1 MPRRLPLSLSSER
14 LFRSRER
21 IETDGAVRA
30 RALRPVGGRGALA
43 GGLGGRGCLHGPEPR
58 AGDGGRGALR
68 LCARDAPVPLRRAP
82 HGTRLQLH
90 DGGRPHPHPPQAGN
104 DGAAADG
111 LRRVRPPRGER
122 RDPRGRPPARD
133 HEPQHR
139 VDPPADE
146 ADGLGDR
153 LVARGLDRGARV
165 LPLDA
170 MAVPAL
176 LREGPRVP
184 ARGAGQVV
192 PEGPDRAGERAGDR
206 RAL

>member
-30 RALRPVGGRGALA
+30 RALRPFGGRGALA
-43 GGLGGRGCLHGPEPR
+43 GGLGGRGCLHGHEPR
-58 AGDGGRGALR
+58 ARDGGRGALR
-68 LCARDAPVPLRRAP
+68 LCPRDAPVPLRRAP

-90 DGGRPHPHPPQAGN
+90 DGGRPHPHSPQAGN

-153 LVARGLDRGARV
+153 LVARGLDRAS
-165 LPLDA
+165 PSTT
-170 MAVPAL
+170 
-176 LREGPRVP
+176 
-184 ARGAGQVV
+184 AGRN
-192 PEGPDRAGERAGDR
+192 GCSCASSR
-206 RAL
+206 RALPTGGRRRSSGARRTRPCWRTSR